1 MAEGFKAWTGGQ
13 VLNAQDLTDYASSQ
27 AVMRFANAAGRDA
40 ALTVSVVQEGMLAYL
55 KDTNTLTVN
64 TNGLTTGWAQI
75 YPVITATI
83 SDSQVTNAKLAAN
96 SVSSSNIIDGTIV
109 GGDIATG
116 TITGANIQNG
126 SIGAEEL
133 VSGGTYPIAISGNA
147 ATASNSSQLNG
158 YSSATSGTAN
168 TIVRRDGAG
177 STFLQTGA
185 MSYLRVASGSGAV
198 RDGTTIPATID
209 QIFDE
214 ALNGIPYFQGT
225 NYLGSIDWYI
235 NAIGDYINAS
245 DRTLKENIEDA
256 DATKYAEGIDGLRL
270 RTFNLIGRAGDRVG
284 FIAQEVQETLPEAV
298 VENNGKLGLDYNV
311 IVAALVAKVQQLE
324 TRLEALE
331 TH

>member
-1 MAEGFKAWTGGQ
+1 
-13 VLNAQDLTDYASSQ
+13 
-27 AVMRFANAAGRDA
+27 
-40 ALTVSVVQEGMLAYL
+40 
-55 KDTNTLTVN
+55 
-64 TNGLTTGWAQI
+64 
-75 YPVITATI
+75 
-83 SDSQVTNAKLAAN
+83 
-96 SVSSSNIIDGTIV
+96 
-109 GGDIATG
+109 
-116 TITGANIQNG
+116 
-126 SIGAEEL
+126 
-133 VSGGTYPIAISGNA
+133 
-147 ATASNSSQLNG
+147 
-158 YSSATSGTAN
+158 
-168 TIVRRDGAG
+168 
-177 STFLQTGA
+177 

-270 RTFNLIGRAGDRVG
+270 RTFNLIGRAGDRLG

-311 IVAALVAKVQQLE
+311 IVASLVAKVQQLE

-331 TH
+331 A